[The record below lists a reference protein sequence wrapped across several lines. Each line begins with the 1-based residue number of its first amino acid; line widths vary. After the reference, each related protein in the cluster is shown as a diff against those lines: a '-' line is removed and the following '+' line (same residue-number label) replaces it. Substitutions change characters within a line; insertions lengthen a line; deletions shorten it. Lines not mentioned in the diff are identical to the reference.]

1 MVMQT
6 KPICKIY
13 YLPSKAEIELEEEK
27 KIYRLERAMSGV
39 GLTAAILISLMF
51 LLVVYVQCGKHFLGW

>member
-1 MVMQT
+1 MQT

-13 YLPSKAEIELEEEK
+13 YLPSKAEIEIEEEK

-39 GLTAAILISLMF
+39 GLTVLILAG
-51 LLVVYVQCGKHFLGW
+51 LLATLVIIMQVGKWFYGW